1 MFNAFKLTNLF
12 YYLIILIIMIDLRSD
27 TVTLPSKDMKK
38 IMFNAPLGD
47 DVYGDDP
54 SINSLEERASN
65 LFGKEAAL
73 FVPSGTMANLISV
86 LTHCD
91 RGDEILLG
99 DKSHIF
105 VYEAG
110 GTSVFGGIHSHQLK
124 NNDDGTINLQDI
136 KNGIRNSEDSHH
148 PISKLVCLENTH
160 NICYGVPINMEYL
173 DSVKTIINQ
182 NNLKLHIDG
191 ARIFNASIA
200 LKTSVKELTKHAD
213 SVSCCLSKGLSCP
226 VGSLIMSNQD
236 FINKARRIRKALG
249 GGMRQSGILAAAGEY
264 ALEHMINRIE
274 EDHSNAYLLA
284 KNLASINE
292 IKIDLNK
299 IHTNI
304 IFFHL
309 QNINLN
315 DEVFIS
321 ELLNNNIKIDS
332 KGNRK
337 FRIVTHYGITKKDVH
352 NVIKTIKK
360 IINNYV

>member
-12 YYLIILIIMIDLRSD
+12 YNLIILIIMIDLRSD
-27 TVTLPSKDMKK
+27 TVTQPSKDMKK

-54 SINSLEERASN
+54 SINSLEKKASN

-86 LTHCD
+86 LAHCN

-110 GTSVFGGIHSHQLK
+110 GTSAFGGIHSHQLK
-124 NNDDGTINLQDI
+124 NNDDGTINLEDI

-148 PISKLVCLENTH
+148 PISRLVCLENTH
-160 NICYGVPINMEYL
+160 NLCYGAPIGIKYL
-173 DSVKTIINQ
+173 ESVKKIITL
-182 NNLKLHIDG
+182 NNLKLHLDG
-191 ARIFNASIA
+191 ARIFNAAIA
-200 LKTSVKELTKHAD
+200 LKTSVKELTKNVD

-236 FINKARRIRKALG
+236 FINKSRRIRKALG
-249 GGMRQSGILAAAGEY
+249 GGMRQSGILAAGGEY
-264 ALEHMINRIE
+264 ALKHMVDRIE
-274 EDHSNAYLLA
+274 EDHANAQLLA
-284 KNLASINE
+284 KELSEINE
-292 IKIDLNK
+292 IKIDLSK
-299 IHTNI
+299 VYTNI
-304 IFFHL
+304 IFFYL
-309 QNINLN
+309 QNINLE
-315 DEVFIS
+315 DKGFIS
-321 ELLNNNIKIDS
+321 ELSNNNIKIDS

-337 FRIVTHYGITKKDVH
+337 FRIVTHYGIKKEDIH